1 MPSDMRKLNPIEH
14 VVIAGRGCTPQLTAL
29 FLQQKFARLTP
40 KITLLECGENPDP
53 PIFSCV
59 SSIRSFH
66 KELGIA
72 EKDFIL
78 KTGAGIHLGSLYR
91 FADRPDFFMC
101 EAPYGVS
108 LQSVRFNHW
117 FLRYLHA
124 RQEAQFD
131 DFCIN
136 AQLAKRGKFVPTSSK
151 RESVYS
157 QVCYGYKVL
166 SDRYSQYLAQ
176 QVEARVSTI
185 RDEILAVNPGP
196 DGIESIQLKNGDV
209 IAADLYIDCTRDQKL
224 KKSIAEIKIPETQQA
239 WSIEDAP
246 QARSPIG
253 PPHNTVTF
261 GPSKLTLETEFAG
274 KIYRMDVECTDG
286 KLPEWLPIH
295 APWQQ
300 NCLTLGPATTN
311 RPPLLID
318 PLHLAASGLYR
329 LYDSWPTT
337 KNLDTS
343 AAIYNDNF
351 IDEWNRIADSDSLHA
366 WEACNKN
373 NACLTA
379 GAQHRLQIFTDNG
392 KVPAYENETLM
403 EDQWAALLFA
413 FGISPAVADPLT
425 EGVDEEWVVAQLNKL
440 RETFRGA
447 AEGAPG
453 VDTFFQNEFAR

>member
-1 MPSDMRKLNPIEH
+1 MNKNPIEH
-14 VVIAGRGCTPQLTAL
+14 VLIAGRGYTPVLTAL
-29 FLQQKFARLTP
+29 FLQKKWGHLAP
-40 KITLLECGENPDP
+40 KITLLQCGENADP
-53 PIFSCV
+53 PIITCV
-59 SSIRSFH
+59 SSIRGFH
-66 KELGIA
+66 RELGIA
-72 EKDFIL
+72 EKDFFI
-78 KTGAGIHLGSLYR
+78 KTGAGFYLGSNYR
-91 FADRPDFFMC
+91 FTDKSDFFMC

-108 LQSVRFNHW
+108 LNSVRFNHW
-117 FLRYLHA
+117 FLRYLRA
-124 RQEAQFD
+124 GQKAQFD

-136 AQLAKRGKFVPTSSK
+136 AQLAKRGKFVPTSPK
-151 RESVYS
+151 PESVFS

-166 SDRYSQYLAQ
+166 SDRYSQYLVQ
-176 QVEARVSTI
+176 QVAGRVAI
-185 RDEILAVNPGP
+185 IQAEILAVKSGS
-196 DGIESIQLKNGDV
+196 DGIESIQLKNGNL
-209 IAADLYIDCTRDQKL
+209 ITADLYIDCTRDQKL
-224 KKSIAEIKIPETQQA
+224 KKSIEEIKTHETQHA
-239 WSIEDAP
+239 WRIEDAP
-246 QARSPIG
+246 QASSPIG

-261 GPSKLTLETEFAG
+261 GPSKLALETEFAG
-274 KIYRMDVECTDG
+274 KIYRMDVECKDG
-286 KLPEWLPIH
+286 KLPEWLQTQ

-366 WEACNKN
+366 WEGCNKN

-379 GAQHRLQIFTDNG
+379 AAQHRLQIFTDTG

-403 EDQWAALLFA
+403 EDQWAALFFA
-413 FGISPAVADPLT
+413 FGISPEVADPLT
-425 EGVDEEWVVAQLNKL
+425 EGVDDEWVVAQLNKL

-447 AEGAPG
+447 AEEAPG
-453 VDTFFQNEFAR
+453 